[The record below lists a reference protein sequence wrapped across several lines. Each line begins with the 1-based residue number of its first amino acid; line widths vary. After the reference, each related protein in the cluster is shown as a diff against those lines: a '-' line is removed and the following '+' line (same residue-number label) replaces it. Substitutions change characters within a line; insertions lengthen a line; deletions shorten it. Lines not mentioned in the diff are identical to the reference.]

1 MVLNL
6 AFPKIILVGMITV
19 NLTFATRLQ
28 SAEPDSPSLLAAE
41 TLEAALKQA
50 KNPASPE
57 QQVELFRVTARDVMR
72 AVPHNS
78 VVAESFKNLAATA
91 SPDVQI
97 ASRQWREEFM
107 AARDLLRFE
116 PLLEAPL
123 PEDFPQPTG
132 AGEVRL
138 RQYPT
143 YRLAQTEMKA
153 IEGQAF
159 WTLFNHIKRA
169 EIAMT
174 APVEITY
181 TDNGEKPNQK
191 ATMAFLYRSTQQG
204 TLGPVGKVEVIEV
217 PAQAAVSFGLR
228 GRVTKERLMD
238 AKRRLEIWLE
248 ANGSDYK
255 RSGPLRVLE
264 YNSPFVPDDKRFSE
278 IQIPVRTR
286 LSTSGTAR

>member
-1 MVLNL
+1 MLKRTFRN
-6 AFPKIILVGMITV
+6 FILMGMITV
-19 NLTFATRLQ
+19 DLTFGTRLQ
-28 SAEPDSPSLLAAE
+28 SAEPDSPNLLAAE

-50 KNPASPE
+50 KLTRSLE
-57 QQVELFRVTARDVMR
+57 QQVELFRTTACDVMR

-78 VVAESFKNLAATA
+78 VVTESFQNRAVTA
-91 SPDVQI
+91 STDARI
-97 ASRQWREEFM
+97 ASGQWREEFV

-123 PEDFPQPTG
+123 PDDFPKPTP

-138 RQYPT
+138 QQYPT

-159 WTLFNHIKRA
+159 WTLFNHIKKA

-181 TDNGEKPNQK
+181 ADKGEKPNQK

-204 TLGPVGKVEVIEV
+204 TVGPAGKVEVIEV

-248 ANGSDYK
+248 TNGSDYK

-264 YNSPFVPDDKRFSE
+264 YNSPFVPDAKRFSE
-278 IQIPVRTR
+278 VQIPVQTR
-286 LSTSGTAR
+286 LPTSGTVR